1 MRLAAVLV
9 FLSVGAACSDDG
21 PTAPTLPPNGLR
33 SGVWIGE
40 SLDSANGPG
49 VMRLDLD
56 ERVVDGGASA
66 ISGTW
71 AMTFAQVRGNARGA
85 VSGLVMGTQ
94 MTGLGTTEPVPTC
107 PPAPFSS
114 PGALSITAT
123 VSATEMVGTYL
134 YSVCTTSRSGT
145 LALRRQ

>member
-9 FLSVGAACSDDG
+9 FLALGAACSDGG
-21 PTAPTLPPNGLR
+21 PTAPTLPPPNGPR
-33 SGVWIGE
+33 TGVWMGE
-40 SLDSANGPG
+40 LLDSAHGTG
-49 VMRLDLD
+49 IMRLDVG
-56 ERVVDGGASA
+56 ERVVDGTGA
-66 ISGTW
+66 INGTW
-71 AMTFAQVRGNARGA
+71 AMTFADVQRNAGGM
-85 VSGLVMGTQ
+85 VTGLVMGTQ
-94 MTGLGTTEPVPTC
+94 MTGLGTTQPVPTC

-114 PGALSITAT
+114 PGSLSIAAT